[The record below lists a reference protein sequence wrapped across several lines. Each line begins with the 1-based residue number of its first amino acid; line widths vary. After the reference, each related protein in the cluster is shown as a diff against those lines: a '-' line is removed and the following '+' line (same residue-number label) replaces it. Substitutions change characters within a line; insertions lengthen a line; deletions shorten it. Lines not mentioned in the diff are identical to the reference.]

1 MVRLMLSVAVAWK
14 RKASMSRLPTR
25 PREAPRIVVA
35 GKPGVAMSVKRAL
48 LEVQPSLL
56 AGPNCGSTSS
66 MAPAGAMQVGTGKAA
81 QAVPVSIKSSE
92 NGAVEAPPAN
102 GAIQT

>member
-1 MVRLMLSVAVAWK
+1 
-14 RKASMSRLPTR
+14 
-25 PREAPRIVVA
+25 
-35 GKPGVAMSVKRAL
+35 MSVKRAL

-66 MAPAGAMQVGTGKAA
+66 RPPAGAMQVVTGKAV
-81 QAVPVSIKSSE
+81 QATPVSVRASE
-92 NGAVEAPPAN
+92 NGAVEAPEAN